1 MSRKDGR
8 TKYSIPESKGT
19 PEGSEQLVAFVY
31 GTMWRAVEDMECHWK
46 LLSDAYLKTELFYVR
61 GPPFVAA

>member
-1 MSRKDGR
+1 MSRRGGR

-46 LLSDAYLKTELFYVR
+46 LLSDA
-61 GPPFVAA
+61 